1 MQGLIN
7 LTEREKQLL
16 LLLIKIDADWEPTFD
31 IEYKNVLST
40 DNRKVLVKE
49 ANMNKANLTMYS
61 KSLFQ
66 KGCLIRNE
74 QGGAEV
80 NPILMPE
87 IVGDIVEYSFTLD
100 MKE

>member
-1 MQGLIN
+1 MN
-7 LTEREKQLL
+7 LTERETQLL
-16 LLLIKIDADWEPTFD
+16 LVLIKIDQDWEPTFD
-31 IEYKNVLST
+31 IEYKNILST
-40 DNRKVLVKE
+40 DNRKVLVQE

-66 KGCLIRNE
+66 KGCLIKNE
-74 QGGAEV
+74 KGGTEV
-80 NPILMPE
+80 NPILIPE

>member
-1 MQGLIN
+1 
-7 LTEREKQLL
+7 
-16 LLLIKIDADWEPTFD
+16 
-31 IEYKNVLST
+31 
-40 DNRKVLVKE
+40 
-49 ANMNKANLTMYS
+49 MNKANLTMYA

-100 MKE
+100 MQE

>member
-16 LLLIKIDADWEPTFD
+16 LLLIKIDQDWEPSFD

-40 DNRKVLVKE
+40 DNRKVLTQE

-61 KSLFQ
+61 KSLFR
-66 KGCLIRNE
+66 KGCLVKND
-74 QGGAEV
+74 QGGTEV
-80 NPILMPE
+80 NPILIPE
-87 IVGDIVEYSFTLD
+87 DVGKIVEYSFTLD
-100 MKE
+100 ILD

>member
-1 MQGLIN
+1 MN

-16 LLLIKIDADWEPTFD
+16 LLLIKIDNDWEPTFD
-31 IEYKNVLST
+31 IEYKHVLST
-40 DNRKVLVKE
+40 DSRKVLVKE

-66 KGCLIRNE
+66 KGCLIKNE

-80 NPILMPE
+80 NPILMPDV
-87 IVGDIVEYSFTLD
+87 VGDIVEYSFTLD
-100 MKE
+100 MKD